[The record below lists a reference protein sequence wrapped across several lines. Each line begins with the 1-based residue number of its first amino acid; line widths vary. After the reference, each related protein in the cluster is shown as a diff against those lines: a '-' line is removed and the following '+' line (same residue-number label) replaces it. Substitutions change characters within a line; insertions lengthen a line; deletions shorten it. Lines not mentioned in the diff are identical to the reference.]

1 MTNKPATSPVSS
13 AIRTAASSKG
23 ETPGQCRNCTGKQGL
38 AILPLCFAPAPGYMN
53 KWLSADA
60 AAVTELEGLG
70 KALNASDGSA
80 TWYYLR
86 SLPTGYLYIYK
97 PDNTWDAYVVGSDGM
112 LNSMPVNAMPLAPD
126 SAPLTSCRR
135 EGHSNVK
142 PRFITL
148 DPKLEKVWIA
158 FSQHRW
164 TSDVIAAYAADKDS
178 CRSQRMTE
186 LDVQQAIVGNVGTG
200 KPVNFGM
207 IVSEESLRGVADFTT
222 TAFQARFHEFVPR
235 AVLDLSATAGALTS
249 AMAAAS
255 AEIPIG
261 KGIALVIPDPV
272 GIADDHNTLR
282 FMARQRY
289 EGWKG
294 GGPRVAGNGIDKV
307 RAWKRQSATHVAYVE
322 AWARERAEW
331 EGMQTPKAI
340 QRAGEMSREQ
350 GAYLITEREFQQKHG
365 KAVNEPLEKNGGLN
379 PWHRARWVPSIN
391 PATNQPRMTVSRFSQ
406 TGDPRDFDPDWKS
419 EPLGG
424 TQFSDEYL
432 AANGRY
438 HGAVRAEKKLDRYR
452 KRLNIEAL
460 SQFNQQYAQE
470 SRDWELVVKAI
481 DEDFAKFSS
490 GPWPG
495 IVCANDFGGRRP
507 ARSQGPAQI
516 RDSVQNSVA
525 RLRSVEC
532 FYGGGAVS
540 DASFKL
546 LNTFFNLDP
555 SDEKNWFAGAVL
567 DGFDLLDTAIA
578 PGNAGTVYSA
588 ILGGSML
595 PKSWWTDFRA
605 YQQTAISSVESL
617 VASMQQVASENRARA
632 LGSAKGAGAQA
643 AAAELAAVAK
653 NEIVWVRAAALWD
666 YIDTGKEHY
675 SINVR
680 MKAGEYLDAIAKG
693 DPLGA
698 GAFEVS
704 ARETG
709 SRGASRQGARNS
721 KKFFEALKKR
731 PEFSAD
737 ITVPIIVEKA
747 TLERAAGKSN
757 ITPLYNIGEA
767 SGVAQLPKD
776 MAERLVQSN
785 TVYRQR
791 RLAGAFSREVV
802 FSGIGI
808 FLSIRQFWDAL
819 VKLGDTSGFN
829 FADAAVNL
837 VGGVAGTFGG
847 AMEIAAFVSES
858 AGQRG
863 APVAAS
869 LLATEV
875 NRAIMFRMLAG
886 AGAGVGTLMS
896 GISAYV
902 SAVRTKNDG
911 QFEASHNYMV
921 AAGLLSASGAAM
933 IGGSLISWKA
943 AIATRVGQQVAM
955 RILGGTAIRTS
966 VGALVGASATGV
978 GVVLLIIGIAWALY
992 AASLEHDE
1000 NEKFLDRSFFGKHE
1014 RSEGRYGGAPIPDQD
1029 AWTAKG
1035 LDQEILALGAL
1046 AIGLWA
1052 TIDNWQDNVFS
1063 KDAILATISVA
1074 NWKPGQRVLKYRL
1087 EAHESMPDRTLASI
1101 PSGTEIASASTPQ
1114 LTLAPSQD
1122 AEGLHLAQVEI
1133 PIESKYNAVRLIYSL
1148 FDAGEEQPLA
1158 QGEVWEQD

>member
-1 MTNKPATSPVSS
+1 MTDKQAAPPVSN
-13 AIRTAASSKG
+13 AVRAAANSKG

-60 AAVTELEGLG
+60 VAVAELARLG
-70 KALNASDGSA
+70 RALNAPDGSA

-86 SLPTGYLYIYK
+86 SLPTGYLYVYK
-97 PDNTWDAYVVGSDGM
+97 PDKTWDAYVVGTDGM
-112 LNSMPVNAMPLAPD
+112 LNRMPVNAMPPAPD
-126 SAPLTSCRR
+126 DAPLTACRR

-164 TSDVIAAYAADKDS
+164 TPDVIAAYEADTDS

-186 LDVQQAIVGNVGTG
+186 LDVQQAIQGNVGSG
-200 KPVNFGM
+200 KAVHFGM
-207 IVSEESLRGVADFTT
+207 IVSEDSLRGVADFTPS
-222 TAFQARFHEFVPR
+222 AFQTRLHEFVPR
-235 AVLDLSATAGALTS
+235 AVLDLSASAGALS
-249 AMAAAS
+249 AAMAAAS
-255 AEIPIG
+255 AETPLG
-261 KGIALVIPDPV
+261 KGVALVIPDPV
-272 GIADDHNTLR
+272 GVADDHNTLR

-294 GGPRVAGNGIDKV
+294 GGARVDGGGIDRV

-322 AWARERAEW
+322 TWARQRAEW

-340 QRAGEMSREQ
+340 QRAGEMSREA
-350 GAYLITEREFQQKHG
+350 GSFLITEREFQEKYG

-379 PWHRARWVPSIN
+379 PWHRARWVPSID
-391 PATNQPRMTVSRFSQ
+391 PATNKPRMTVSKFSQ
-406 TGDPRDFDPDWKS
+406 TNDPDDYDPRWKS

-424 TQFSDEYL
+424 TQFSEEYL

-438 HGAVRAEKKLDRYR
+438 HGAIRSQKKLERYR
-452 KRLNIEAL
+452 KRLNVEAL
-460 SQFNQQYAQE
+460 SQFNQQYAKE
-470 SRDWELVVKAI
+470 SREWETAVKAI

-495 IVCANDFGGRRP
+495 IVCANDFGARRP
-507 ARSQGPAQI
+507 GRSAQPAQI
-516 RDSVQNSVA
+516 RDSVHNAVA

-540 DASFKL
+540 DASFDL
-546 LNTFFNLDP
+546 LNTFFKLEP
-555 SDEKNWFAGAVL
+555 SDEKNWFAGAL
-567 DGFDLLDTAIA
+567 LSGFDLLDTAVA

-588 ILGGSML
+588 ILGGATL
-595 PKSWWTDFRA
+595 PKSWWAEFRA
-605 YQQTAISSVESL
+605 YQQSAVNSVESL
-617 VASMQQVASENRARA
+617 VGSMQQVASEARTRA
-632 LGSAKGAGAQA
+632 LRSAKGAGVGAV
-643 AAAELAAVAK
+643 AAELSEVARR
-653 NEIVWVRAAALWD
+653 EVVWVRAAALWD

-675 SINVR
+675 SINVK
-680 MKAGEYLDAIAKG
+680 MKAGEYLDAVAQG

-698 GAFEVS
+698 GAFEVTG
-704 ARETG
+704 RETG

-757 ITPLYNIGEA
+757 ITQLYNIGEA
-767 SGVAQLPKD
+767 SGVAQLPRD

-785 TVYRQR
+785 TIYRQR
-791 RLAGAFSREVV
+791 GLTGLANRQVT

-808 FLSIRQFWDAL
+808 FLSIRQFWDAIS
-819 VKLGDTSGFN
+819 KLGETSGFN
-829 FADAAVNL
+829 FADASVNV

-869 LLATEV
+869 LLASEV
-875 NRAIMFRMLAG
+875 NRAMMFRMLAG
-886 AGAGVGTLMS
+886 TGAGVGTLMS
-896 GISAYV
+896 GISAYI
-902 SAVRTKNDG
+902 SAVRTGREG
-911 QFEASHNYMV
+911 QLDASHNYEI
-921 AAGLLSASGAAM
+921 AAGLLMTSGAAM

-943 AIATRVGQQVAM
+943 AVAARVGQQVAM
-955 RILGGTAIRTS
+955 RILGGVAIRTS
-966 VGALVGASATGV
+966 AGALVGASATGV
-978 GVVLLIIGIAWALY
+978 GIVLLIIGIAWALY

-1014 RSEGRYGGAPIPDQD
+1014 RTEGRYGGAAMADED

-1035 LDQEILALGAL
+1035 LDAEILALGAL

-1063 KDAILATISVA
+1063 KDAIFATISVA
-1074 NWKPGQRVLKYRL
+1074 NWKPGERVLRYRL
-1087 EAHESMPDRTLASI
+1087 EAHESMPDRAAGSV
-1101 PSGTEIASASTPQ
+1101 PKGVEIASGATPQ
-1114 LTLAPSQD
+1114 LVLEASQD
-1122 AEGLHLAQVEI
+1122 GGGLHVAK
-1133 PIESKYNAVRLIYSL
+1133 IEKAIGNKYNAVRLVYSL
-1148 FDAGEEQPLA
+1148 FDAGEDQPVA
-1158 QGEVWEQD
+1158 QGEVWESD

>member
-1 MTNKPATSPVSS
+1 MTDKQATPAVSS
-13 AIRTAASSKG
+13 AIRAAANSTG
-23 ETPGQCRNCTGKQGL
+23 ETPGKCRNCTGKQGL
-38 AILPLCFAPAPGYMN
+38 AILPLCFAPAPSYMN
-53 KWLSADA
+53 RWLSADA
-60 AAVTELEGLG
+60 NAVADLTRLG
-70 KALNASDGSA
+70 KALNAPDGSA

-97 PDNTWDAYVVGSDGM
+97 PDNTWDAYVVGTDGM
-112 LNSMPVNAMPLAPD
+112 LNRMPVNAMPLAPD
-126 SAPLTSCRR
+126 DAPLTSCRR

-148 DPKLEKVWIA
+148 DPKLDKVWIA

-164 TSDVIAAYAADKDS
+164 TPDVIAAYEANEDS

-186 LDVQQAIVGNVGTG
+186 LDVQQAILGKVGTG
-200 KPVNFGM
+200 KAVHFGM
-207 IVSEESLRGVADFTT
+207 IASEESLRGVADFAPR
-222 TAFQARFHEFVPR
+222 AFQARLHEFVPR
-235 AVLDLSATAGALTS
+235 AVLDLSASASALTS

-255 AEIPIG
+255 AELPIG
-261 KGIALVIPDPV
+261 KGVALVIPDPV
-272 GIADDHNTLR
+272 GVADDHNALR

-289 EGWKG
+289 ENWKAG
-294 GGPRVAGNGIDKV
+294 GARVDGTGVDRV

-322 AWARERAEW
+322 TWARQRAEW

-350 GAYLITEREFQQKHG
+350 GAFLITEREFRRKYGQ
-365 KAVNEPLEKNGGLN
+365 AVNEPLEKNGGLN
-379 PWHRARWVPSIN
+379 VWHRARWVPSID
-391 PATNQPRMTVSRFSQ
+391 PATNKPRMTVSKFSQ
-406 TGDPRDFDPDWKS
+406 TGEPRDFDPDWKS
-419 EPLGG
+419 EPLGSA
-424 TQFSDEYL
+424 QLSEEYL

-438 HGAVRAEKKLDRYR
+438 HGAIRTEKKLERYR
-452 KRLNIEAL
+452 KRLDIEAL
-460 SQFNQQYAQE
+460 SQFNQQYARE
-470 SRDWELVVKAI
+470 SKEWETAVKAI

-495 IVCANDFGGRRP
+495 IVCANDFGPRRP
-507 ARSQGPAQI
+507 ARSQQSAQI
-516 RDSVQNSVA
+516 RDSVHNAVA

-532 FYGGGAVS
+532 FYGGGSVS
-540 DASFKL
+540 EASFQL
-546 LNTFFNLDP
+546 LNTFFKLDP

-567 DGFDLLDTAIA
+567 SGFDLLDTAIA

-588 ILGGSML
+588 ILGGALL
-595 PKSWWTDFRA
+595 PKSWWADFRA

-617 VASMQQVASENRARA
+617 VASMQQVASENRTRA
-632 LGSAKGAGAQA
+632 LKNAKGAGAKA

-653 NEIVWVRAAALWD
+653 SEVIWVRAAALWD

-680 MKAGEYLDAIAKG
+680 MKAGEYLDAIAQG

-698 GAFEVS
+698 GAFEV
-704 ARETG
+704 AGRKTG
-709 SRGASRQGARNS
+709 SRGASRQGARNT

-737 ITVPIIVEKA
+737 ITVPIIVEKS

-757 ITPLYNIGEA
+757 ITTLYNIGEA

-791 RLAGAFSREVV
+791 GLAGIAGREVA

-808 FLSIRQFWDAL
+808 ILSIRQFWDAVL
-819 VKLGDTSGFN
+819 KLGDTSGFN
-829 FADAAVNL
+829 FADASVNV

-869 LLATEV
+869 LLAAEV

-886 AGAGVGTLMS
+886 TGAGVGTLMS

-902 SAVRTKNDG
+902 SAVRTKKEG
-911 QFEASHNYMV
+911 QLEASHNYMV

-943 AIATRVGQQVAM
+943 AVAARVGQQVAM
-955 RILGGTAIRTS
+955 RILGGVAIRTS
-966 VGALVGASATGV
+966 AGALVGASATGV
-978 GVVLLIIGIAWALY
+978 GIVLLIIGIAWALY

-1000 NEKFLDRSFFGKHE
+1000 NEKFLDRSYFGKHE
-1014 RSEGRYGGAPIPDQD
+1014 RSEGRYGGSPIPDED

-1063 KDAILATISVA
+1063 KDAIQATISVA
-1074 NWKPGQRVLKYRL
+1074 NWKPGERVLKYRL
-1087 EAHESMPDRTLASI
+1087 EAHRSMPNRTLGSI
-1101 PSGTEIASASTPQ
+1101 PSGVEIASGSTPE
-1114 LTLAPSQD
+1114 LALEPSKD
-1122 AEGLHLAQVEI
+1122 AEGLHLAKIEV
-1133 PIESKYNAVRLIYSL
+1133 PIENQYNAVRLVYSL
-1148 FDAGEEQPLA
+1148 FEGGEQQPLA
-1158 QGEVWEQD
+1158 EGEVWEKD